1 MFKRGIGRLN
11 NAFPP
16 NRRNGFIV
24 ASILILILV
33 GLVIFSSINILQGEV
48 DIRLGISL
56 LVLFGSIFLLF
67 LIGSRTYGLYTARY
81 TIDRDYLLIDWGLR
95 KEKIPLSDIEWMR
108 GQAESQQ
115 KFPLPLIRFPGQ
127 ILGSVFDHNF
137 GTIEYF
143 ASEVST
149 LIFIGTSKRILAIS
163 PNEPNRFI
171 NTFNRQVEMGSL
183 EKSGGRSE
191 NANLVFLEILRSDL
205 NRIVLFLIFFL
216 NIGIMVWVTYLAPKL
231 NLVSLGFGADLT
243 PLEPVAGSQIIL
255 IPILSWILSLFSF
268 FLGMVLYQ
276 FNEKRNLAKMLWMS
290 NLSTTFLLIL
300 SIFFLLQTGVYHA

>member
-1 MFKRGIGRLN
+1 MS

-16 NRRNGFIV
+16 NRRNGLFV
-24 ASILILILV
+24 ASVLILILV
-33 GLVIFSSINILQGEV
+33 GLVIFSTINILQGKV
-48 DIRLGISL
+48 DIGLGISL

-67 LIGSRTYGLYTARY
+67 MIGSRTYGLYNARY

-95 KEKIPLSDIEWMR
+95 KEKIPLSDIEWIR

-115 KFPLPLIRFPGQ
+115 RFPLPLIRFPGQ
-127 ILGSVFDHNF
+127 ILGTVYDHNL

-163 PNEPNRFI
+163 PNEPNKFI
-171 NTFNRQVEMGSL
+171 NVFNRQVEMGSL
-183 EKSGGRSE
+183 ERSGGKSE

-205 NRIVLFLIFFL
+205 NKFVLSLNFFL
-216 NIGIMVWVTYLAPKL
+216 NIGIMVWVTYLAPRL
-231 NLVSLGFGADLT
+231 DSVSLGFGADLS
-243 PLEPVAGSQIIL
+243 PLEPVAGSQILL

-276 FNEKRNLAKMLWMS
+276 FAEKRNLAKMLWVS
-290 NLSTTFLLIL
+290 NLSTTLLLII
-300 SIFFLLQTGVYHA
+300 SILFLLQTGVFRA